1 MGQRGG
7 EEGDFKQRTGMTVVV
22 IGSLG
27 ELVKKIVELQI
38 RITEDPSN
46 KEAMLEEASLQQLLG
61 EWPVSDKDKADLL
74 YLGMKMSIAKH
85 KDAERD
91 VRDIVNDAFQ
101 LSTTQDIFWIRRAI
115 TDLMKYTDEVRHQI
129 AELNKLSYGVG
140 KASSIPL
147 EAELIIARVG

>member
-7 EEGDFKQRTGMTVVV
+7 EESSSKQRTGMTVVV

-46 KEAMLEEASLQQLLG
+46 REAMLEEASLQQLLG

-74 YLGMKMSIAKH
+74 YLGMKMSITKH
-85 KDAERD
+85 KASELE
-91 VRDIVNDAFQ
+91 VRKLLKEKEETEDPAIAYWFYQAAVN
-101 LSTTQDIFWIRRAI
+101 
-115 TDLMKYTDEVRHQI
+115 LMKYTDEVRHQI